1 MSGAKTC
8 RRGSYVETKK
18 GFAEKEHLQVKSK
31 KRKTVSR
38 TACSGNKMSIKK
50 SGQSRMT
57 YYDFVGE
64 AQKPISERKA
74 TVSGRN
80 GAMRPIRRHHL
91 EESSQSEL
99 LNKMAIEKRFISPY
113 KAPGGYW
120 GATEALSRLGVNEFH
135 PIADVLKS
143 MQDVMSSAETKDE
156 SGKTAWERF
165 KDKRPRSRKNG
176 LDWFGRVLQNL
187 NVLQRIGGDD
197 PYGLKLVQVGAC
209 VDLKADEHGSPMARL
224 RTGIPKG
231 EAVVPLNEL
240 KERNCAR
247 SVESVPSLIS
257 FSSPP
262 GGAKRRRRSV
272 ESSAESKGAPSETFP
287 VSESEAVPV

>member
-1 MSGAKTC
+1 MK
-8 RRGSYVETKK
+8 
-18 GFAEKEHLQVKSK
+18 VKSK
-31 KRKTVSR
+31 KTISRNVSNHSR
-38 TACSGNKMSIKK
+38 NEMSIKP
-50 SGQSRMT
+50 GQSRTT

-74 TVSGRN
+74 TVTGRSG
-80 GAMRPIRRHHL
+80 ALRPIRRHHL
-91 EESSQSEL
+91 DETPQIEL
-99 LNKMAIEKRFISPY
+99 LKKMEAEKRFISPY

-120 GATEALSRLGVNEFH
+120 GATEALSKLGVNEFH

-143 MQDVMSSAETKDE
+143 MQDVMSAAETKDQT
-156 SGKTAWERF
+156 GKTAWERF

-231 EAVVPLNEL
+231 EAVIPLNEL
-240 KERNCAR
+240 KERHCAR

-262 GGAKRRRRSV
+262 ATSKRRRRSV
-272 ESSAESKGAPSETFP
+272 ESETVSSEAKA
-287 VSESEAVPV
+287 VSESESAAV